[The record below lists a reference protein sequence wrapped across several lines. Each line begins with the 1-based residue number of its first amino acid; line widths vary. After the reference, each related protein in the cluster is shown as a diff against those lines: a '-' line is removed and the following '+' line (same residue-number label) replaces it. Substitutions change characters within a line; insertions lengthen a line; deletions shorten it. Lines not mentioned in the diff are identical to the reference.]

1 MPFGPTRTAKVLLLQ
16 LSVLE
21 EKTLTQLPGTPLS
34 RGQGAK
40 PPLVS
45 GSLSLR
51 LAGLRRNTPTRTPR
65 ERPHPGRERRWA
77 GVTQSSP
84 APYPSCQPLPASLF
98 GHSPGCP
105 LPFLTWPGGPLAD
118 PQPCPWLHE
127 WPRSS
132 SVVRRRPNKVRWPT
146 RPPTPAPAAPTDPVH
161 QLAIKRRGSRRA
173 PSACAARAEPSPTRG
188 RSR

>member
-1 MPFGPTRTAKVLLLQ
+1 MGVKSSRLVGLDQREPCPRCPCSGHQSALRDALLAHEDCQGSASPALR
-16 LSVLE
+16 
-21 EKTLTQLPGTPLS
+21 PGREDSDPAA
-34 RGQGAK
+34 RD
-40 PPLVS
+40 PPQQRAGRQASLVS

-65 ERPHPGRERRWA
+65 EHPHPGRERRWA

-105 LPFLTWPGGPLAD
+105 LPFLTWSGGPLAD
-118 PQPCPWLHE
+118 PQPWPWLHE

-132 SVVRRRPNKVRWPT
+132 SAV
-146 RPPTPAPAAPTDPVH
+146 
-161 QLAIKRRGSRRA
+161 
-173 PSACAARAEPSPTRG
+173 
-188 RSR
+188 